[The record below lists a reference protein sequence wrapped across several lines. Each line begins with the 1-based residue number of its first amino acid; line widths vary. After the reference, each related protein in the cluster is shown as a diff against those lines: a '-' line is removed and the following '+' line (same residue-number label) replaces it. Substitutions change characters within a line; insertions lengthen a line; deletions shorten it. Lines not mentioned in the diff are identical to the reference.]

1 MILQELREMEI
12 NLMKK
17 DSMDMLTC
25 RLNINLILFAL
36 PIALSSML
44 QQLFNAADTYVVGHF
59 ADSGALA
66 AVGTN
71 GEIVAL
77 LVTLSAGLSIGSNV
91 LIARCIGE
99 KRKDKINPI
108 VHTSILAALI
118 IGILFAVCGLIIAR
132 PLLVLIKTPD
142 EILTSAVRYLKIYFL
157 GMPFLMIYDFG
168 SAILRANGNSR
179 YPFIVLT
186 LSGIINVALNLIFV
200 VFCNMGVSGVALA
213 TDIATAFSAVVIL
226 IKLHSNFSFSLKML
240 TLNKSYLADILKIGI
255 PSAIQGAVFC
265 FANIFVQ
272 ASVNSF
278 GTIATAGSTIAM
290 NFEYFGYYM
299 ITAFSQTATTFVS
312 QNYAA
317 RHMKRCVQIFIKC
330 TLFSILLS
338 ALITV
343 PITVFSTQ
351 FAGLFSSDSAVCAA
365 ACLRIALILAFEPVC
380 GLYEVPAGI
389 LRGTGHA
396 VLPAVITITGT
407 CLLRIVWIFTVFAR
421 FHSLNVLF
429 IVFPVSWVVTTI
441 LMLCATFFTGRFPRK
456 QQLQA

>member
-1 MILQELREMEI
+1 
-12 NLMKK
+12 MKK
-17 DSMDMLTC
+17 DSIDMLTC
-25 RLNINLILFAL
+25 RLNINLILFAM

-99 KRKDKINPI
+99 KRTDKILEIIN
-108 VHTSILAALI
+108 TSIVASLI
-118 IGILFAVCGLIIAR
+118 IGILFTMCGLIISR

-168 SAILRANGNSR
+168 SAILRAKGNSR

-186 LSGIINVALNLIFV
+186 LSGIINVVLNLILV
-200 VFCNMGVSGVALA
+200 VFCNAGVAGVALA
-213 TDIATAFSAVVIL
+213 TDISTAFSAIVIL
-226 IKLHSNFSFSLKML
+226 IRLHDENNGLTIRKLAINR
-240 TLNKSYLADILKIGI
+240 TYLAVILKIGI

-278 GTIATAGSTIAM
+278 GTVATAGSTIAM
-290 NFEYFGYYM
+290 NFEYFSYYM

-317 RHMKRCVQIFIKC
+317 GHMKRCVQIFIKC
-330 TLFSILLS
+330 SLFSILLS

-351 FAGLFSSDSAVCAA
+351 FTGLFSSDSAVCAA
-365 ACLRIALILAFEPVC
+365 TCQRIALILAFEPVC

-396 VLPAVITITGT
+396 IIPAIITITGT
-407 CLLRIVWIFTVFAR
+407 CLLRIFWIFTVFAR
-421 FHSLNVLF
+421 FHSLDILF
-429 IVFPVSWVVTTI
+429 VVFPVSWAVTTI
-441 LMLCATFFTGRFPRK
+441 LMLCATFFTGISPRK
-456 QQLQA
+456 LQ

>member
-1 MILQELREMEI
+1 
-12 NLMKK
+12 MKK
-17 DSMDMLTC
+17 DSIDMLTC

-91 LIARCIGE
+91 LIARYIGE
-99 KRKDKINPI
+99 KRKDRINPI

-118 IGILFAVCGLIIAR
+118 IGILFAASGLIIAR

-186 LSGIINVALNLIFV
+186 LSGIINVALNLILV
-200 VFCNMGVSGVALA
+200 VFCNAGVSGVALA
-213 TDIATAFSAVVIL
+213 TDIATAFSAIVIL
-226 IKLHSNFSFSLKML
+226 IRLHNENNEFNFSLKML

-317 RHMKRCVQIFIKC
+317 GQMKRCVQIFIKC

-343 PITVFSTQ
+343 PITIFSTQ
-351 FAGLFSSDSAVCAA
+351 FTGLFSSDSAVCIA
-365 ACLRIALILAFEPVC
+365 ACQRIALILAFEPVC

-396 VLPAVITITGT
+396 MLPAIITITGT

-421 FHSLNVLF
+421 YHSLNVLF

-441 LMLCATFFTGRFPRK
+441 LMLCAMFFTGIFPRK
-456 QQLQA
+456 QQLQV

>member
-1 MILQELREMEI
+1 
-12 NLMKK
+12 MKK
-17 DSMDMLTC
+17 DSIDMLTC

-59 ADSGALA
+59 ADSDALA

-91 LIARCIGE
+91 LIAKCIGE
-99 KRKDKINPI
+99 KRTDKISEIIN
-108 VHTSILAALI
+108 TSMVAALI
-118 IGILFAVCGLIIAR
+118 IGILFTICGLIIAR
-132 PLLVLIKTPD
+132 PVLVLIKTPA
-142 EILTSAVRYLKIYFL
+142 EILTSAVQYLKIYFI
-157 GMPFLMIYDFG
+157 GMPFLMIFDFG

-186 LSGIINVALNLIFV
+186 LSGIINVVLNLILV
-200 VFCNMGVSGVALA
+200 VFCNAEVAGVALA
-213 TDIATAFSAVVIL
+213 TDIATAFSAIVIL
-226 IKLHSNFSFSLKML
+226 IRLCKDFNFSFKMPA
-240 TLNKSYLADILKIGI
+240 LNKTYLSDILKIGI

-317 RHMKRCVQIFIKC
+317 GQMKRCVQIFIKC

-343 PITVFSTQ
+343 PITIFSTQ
-351 FAGLFSSDSAVCAA
+351 FTGLFSSDSAVCIA
-365 ACLRIALILAFEPVC
+365 ACQRIALILAFEPVC

-396 VLPAVITITGT
+396 MLPAIITITGT

-421 FHSLNVLF
+421 YHSLNVLF

-441 LMLCATFFTGRFPRK
+441 LMLCAMFFTGIFPRK
-456 QQLQA
+456 QQLQV

>member
-1 MILQELREMEI
+1 
-12 NLMKK
+12 MKK
-17 DSMDMLTC
+17 DSIDMLTC
-25 RLNINLILFAL
+25 RLNINLILFAM

-99 KRKDKINPI
+99 KRTDKIHEIIN
-108 VHTSILAALI
+108 TSIVAALI
-118 IGILFAVCGLIIAR
+118 IGILFTMCGLIISR

-168 SAILRANGNSR
+168 SAILRAKGNSR

-186 LSGIINVALNLIFV
+186 LSGIINVVLNLILV
-200 VFCNMGVSGVALA
+200 VFCNAGVSGVALA
-213 TDIATAFSAVVIL
+213 TDIATAFSAIVIL
-226 IKLHSNFSFSLKML
+226 IRLHDENNQFSFSIKKLEI
-240 TLNKSYLADILKIGI
+240 NKSYLADILKIGI

-317 RHMKRCVQIFIKC
+317 GHMKRCMQIFIKC

-351 FAGLFSSDSAVCAA
+351 FTGLFSSDSAVCAA
-365 ACLRIALILAFEPVC
+365 ACQRITLILAFEPVC

-396 VLPAVITITGT
+396 IIPAIITITGT
-407 CLLRIVWIFTVFAR
+407 CMLRIFWIFTVFAR
-421 FHSLNVLF
+421 FHSLNILF
-429 IVFPVSWVVTTI
+429 VVFPVSWVVTTI
-441 LMLCATFFTGRFPRK
+441 LMLCATFFTGISPRK
-456 QQLQA
+456 LQ

>member
-1 MILQELREMEI
+1 
-12 NLMKK
+12 MKK
-17 DSMDMLTC
+17 DSIDMLTC

-44 QQLFNAADTYVVGHF
+44 QQLFNAADTYVVGRF

-91 LIARCIGE
+91 LIAKCIGE
-99 KRKDKINPI
+99 KRTDTISEIIN
-108 VHTSILAALI
+108 TSIVAALI
-118 IGILFAVCGLIIAR
+118 IGILFAVCGLVISR

-142 EILTSAVRYLKIYFL
+142 EILTSAVRYLKIYFI
-157 GMPFLMIYDFG
+157 GMPFLMVYDFG
-168 SAILRANGNSR
+168 SAILRAKGNSR

-186 LSGIINVALNLIFV
+186 LSGIINVVLNLILV
-200 VFCNMGVSGVALA
+200 VFCNTGVAGVALA
-213 TDIATAFSAVVIL
+213 TDIATAFSAIVIL
-226 IKLHSNFSFSLKML
+226 IRLHNKNNRLTIRKLA
-240 TLNKSYLADILKIGI
+240 LNRTYLADILKVGI

-278 GTIATAGSTIAM
+278 GTVATAGSTIAM

-317 RHMKRCVQIFIKC
+317 GHMKRCVQILIKC

-343 PITVFSTQ
+343 PITVFRTQ
-351 FAGLFSSDSAVCAA
+351 FSGLFSADSAVCAA
-365 ACLRIALILAFEPVC
+365 ACQRIALILAFEPVC

-396 VLPAVITITGT
+396 MLPAVITITGT

-441 LMLCATFFTGRFPRK
+441 LMLCATFSTGIFPQK

>member
-1 MILQELREMEI
+1 
-12 NLMKK
+12 MKK
-17 DSMDMLTC
+17 DSIDMLTC

-44 QQLFNAADTYVVGHF
+44 QQLFNAADTYVVGRF

-99 KRKDKINPI
+99 KRTDKISEI
-108 VHTSILAALI
+108 ISTSIVAALI

-132 PLLVLIKTPD
+132 PVLVLIKTPS
-142 EILTSAVRYLKIYFL
+142 EILTSAVRYLKIYFI
-157 GMPFLMIYDFG
+157 GMPFLMVYDFG
-168 SAILRANGNSR
+168 SAVLRAKGNSR

-186 LSGIINVALNLIFV
+186 LSGIINVVLNLILV
-200 VFCNMGVSGVALA
+200 VFCNAGVAGVALA
-213 TDIATAFSAVVIL
+213 TDIATAFSAIVIL
-226 IKLHSNFSFSLKML
+226 IRLHDENNGLTIRKLAINR
-240 TLNKSYLADILKIGI
+240 TYLADILKIGI

-278 GTIATAGSTIAM
+278 GTVATAGSTIAM

-317 RHMKRCVQIFIKC
+317 GHMKRCVQILIKC

-343 PITVFSTQ
+343 PITIFRTQ
-351 FAGLFSSDSAVCAA
+351 FSGLFSSDSAVCAA
-365 ACLRIALILAFEPVC
+365 ACQRIALILAFEPVC

-407 CLLRIVWIFTVFAR
+407 CLLRIVWIFTIFAR
-421 FHSLNVLF
+421 FHSLDILF
-429 IVFPVSWVVTTI
+429 IVFPVSWIVTTI
-441 LMLCATFFTGRFPRK
+441 LMLCATFFTGIFLRK